1 MAAVYTEQLKDC
13 VKVPEILEGYLS
25 GWAQYSILL
34 KDKEERDS
42 LQAYLKEQDVP
53 SMIYYPKGMHQQTAF
68 AGCELYGETFKVS
81 EDICGRVLALPLSP
95 YLTEEDQ
102 QKVIR
107 LIHEKTGAKA

>member
-1 MAAVYTEQLKDC
+1 
-13 VKVPEILEGYLS
+13 
-25 GWAQYSILL
+25 
-34 KDKEERDS
+34 
-42 LQAYLKEQDVP
+42 
-53 SMIYYPKGMHQQTAF
+53 MHQQTAF

-107 LIHEKTGAKA
+107 LIREKTGAKA